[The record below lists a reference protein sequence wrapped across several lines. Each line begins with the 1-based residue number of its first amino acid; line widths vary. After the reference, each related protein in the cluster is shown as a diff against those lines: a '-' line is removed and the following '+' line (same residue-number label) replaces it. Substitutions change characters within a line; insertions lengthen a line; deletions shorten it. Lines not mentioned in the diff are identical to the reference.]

1 MIHGG
6 NFMGGSKDWELIAT
20 EAEHFARAGY
30 VVFNIDYRVDGR
42 DLDFQRTHPAREPVD
57 HRTIPDRTRRLG
69 VGRPGRAE
77 SRGGRGF
84 FGTVWS
90 LGGEVIYQIL

>member
-57 HRTIPDRTRRLG
+57 HRTIPDRTRRRWGL
-69 VGRPGRAE
+69 VDLVAR
-77 SRGGRGF
+77 SGRGF

-90 LGGEVIYQIL
+90 LGGEISYQIL